1 MSAPLRLTFLGT
13 GTSMGV
19 PVAGGFG
26 SEDAGRDPRDERYR
40 TSAWIRSERAS
51 IVIDIGPEFRL
62 QSLRSGI
69 RHIDQVLLTHEH
81 TDHIG
86 GLDDLRPF
94 NYMLEAA
101 IPVIAHP
108 RTEASIR
115 ARYQYMFHPDKT
127 PGSVDLDFLPVRR
140 MVCGDVDITPLPV
153 SHGRLD
159 ILGYRLNDLVY
170 ITDANRIP
178 ESTMEMVR
186 GADVLVL
193 NGLRWEPEH
202 PTHFTIPE
210 AVEVAKLIGARQTFF
225 VHMSSQVRHSA
236 TNRRLPEGMALAY
249 DQQVVNVGGRERSL

>member
-1 MSAPLRLTFLGT
+1 MSAPLTLTFLGT

-26 SEDAGRDPRDERYR
+26 SEGSGRDPRDERYR
-40 TSAWIRSERAS
+40 TAAWVRTETAS

-62 QSLRSGI
+62 QTLRSGI
-69 RHIDQVLLTHEH
+69 RQIDQVLITHEH

-94 NYMLEAA
+94 NYIQEAP
-101 IPVIAHP
+101 IPVVTHA
-108 RTEASIR
+108 RTQECIR
-115 ARYQYMFHPDKT
+115 TRFAYMFEPGKT

-140 MVCGDVDITPLPV
+140 HVCGDVEITPLPV
-153 SHGRLD
+153 THGRLE
-159 ILGYRLNDLVY
+159 ILGFRLNDLVY

-178 ESTMEMVR
+178 DATMDLCQ

-210 AVEVAKLIGARQTFF
+210 AVEVAKRIGARQTWF
-225 VHMSSQVRHSA
+225 VHMSSQVRHSDI
-236 TNRRLPEGMALAY
+236 NRRLPEGMALAY
-249 DQQVVNVGGRERSL
+249 DQLVVSVGGRRPSP

>member
-1 MSAPLRLTFLGT
+1 MSAPLTLTFLGT

-26 SEDAGRDPRDERYR
+26 SEGAGHDPRDERYR
-40 TSAWIRSERAS
+40 TSAWVRTAQAS

-62 QSLRSGI
+62 QTLRSGI
-69 RHIDQVLLTHEH
+69 RQIDQVLLTHEH

-94 NYMLEAA
+94 NYMQEAP
-101 IPVIAHP
+101 IPVVAHP
-108 RTEASIR
+108 RTQDCIR
-115 ARYQYMFHPDKT
+115 TRFTYMFEPCKT

-140 MVCGDVDITPLPV
+140 LVCGDVDITPLPV
-153 SHGRLD
+153 SHGGME
-159 ILGYRLNDLVY
+159 ILGFRLNDLVY
-170 ITDANRIP
+170 ITDANHIP
-178 ESTMEMVR
+178 ESTMELVQ

-210 AVEVAKLIGARQTFF
+210 AVEVAKRIGARQTYF
-225 VHMSSQVRHSA
+225 VHMSSQVRHSE

-249 DQQVVNVGGRERSL
+249 DQQTVSVGGRTTSL

>member
-1 MSAPLRLTFLGT
+1 MSAPLTLTFLGT

-40 TSAWIRSERAS
+40 TSAWVRTKQAS

-62 QSLRSGI
+62 QTLRSGI
-69 RHIDQVLLTHEH
+69 RHIDQVLITHEH

-86 GLDDLRPF
+86 GIDDLRPF
-94 NYMLEAA
+94 NYMQEAA
-101 IPVIAHP
+101 IPVVAHP
-108 RTEASIR
+108 RTQASIR
-115 ARYQYMFHPDKT
+115 TRFNYMFPPGKT
-127 PGSVDLDFLPVRR
+127 PGSVDLDFLPVRG

-153 SHGRLD
+153 SHGALD
-159 ILGYRLNDLVY
+159 ILGFRLNDLVY
-170 ITDANRIP
+170 ITDANHIP
-178 ESTMEMVR
+178 EATMELVR

-210 AVEVAKLIGARQTFF
+210 AVEVAKRIGARETYF
-225 VHMSSQVRHSA
+225 VHMSSHVRHSEV
-236 TNRRLPEGMALAY
+236 NRLLPEGMFLAY
-249 DQQVVNVGGRERSL
+249 DQQVVSVGSRAASL